1 MEPRA
6 RRIVNQSKWAPGVC
20 ADGPIKGYARL
31 HWILVAAQSF
41 KLRRAFQTLNGGKV
55 HGISHAAD
63 PDPKHL
69 AEGRS
74 RRTWCREEPQPEEPY
89 ALIGHVRFCEGRQL
103 RAGVYSI
110 SARTCSGTDP
120 IGFVVHNSSTG
131 WESRCAPQRQQSSFY
146 TKLSRT
152 G

>member
-1 MEPRA
+1 MPMEPRA

-20 ADGPIKGYARL
+20 ADGPIKGYAPL
-31 HWILVAAQSF
+31 PWILAAAQSF
-41 KLRRAFQTLNGGKV
+41 NLRRAFQTLNGGKV

-103 RAGVYSI
+103 RAGVYSMFC
-110 SARTCSGTDP
+110 TNLFWDQTD
-120 IGFVVHNSSTG
+120 GFRRS
-131 WESRCAPQRQQSSFY
+131 
-146 TKLSRT
+146 
-152 G
+152 